1 MMEEKNANEVAKKL
15 GISKRTLFRRLADAR
30 NLEQNIFFD
39 STIRHVDVGRKT
51 MGFAMPV
58 AMQITI
64 RYMTYFFTK

>member
-1 MMEEKNANEVAKKL
+1 MP
-15 GISKRTLFRRLADAR
+15 R